1 MLTPDFYRQR
11 FVDEEIADLL
21 KKFGAVCI
29 QGPKWCGKTWSS
41 LNQARSVTYLA
52 DPANGFSNRNLA
64 MLNPEYALEGDSP
77 HLIDEWQEVPQ
88 VWDAVR
94 FAVDKTPRKGRFLL
108 TGSSTP
114 SRKGVL
120 HSGAGRIATINMQTM
135 SLYETGDSSGQVS
148 FAGLFDGDI
157 PTTKIEEKSVEELIA
172 LCVRGGWPAVLGEDS
187 QDSSDTASQYLES
200 VINDDVYRVSGT
212 RHDVSKLRA
221 LIHSLARNTATTV
234 SNRTLLADMRQ
245 HEDVNIHEGTVAEYL
260 NVLSQ
265 LFLTWDQPSFH
276 PNLRSSRR
284 VLRAPKRHFADPSLA
299 VAALGASPQML
310 LRDLQTFGYVFE
322 SLVEHDLNIYARASR
337 GNLYHFRDEK
347 GNEIDA
353 VAQLPDGRWGAFE
366 IKLGMN
372 RVEEGAQN
380 LKRIATLFAR
390 EMEKDSSQLPPS
402 FLAVICGIGNVA
414 YTRADGV
421 MVVPLT
427 ALRN

>member
-52 DPANGFSNRNLA
+52 DPTSGFSNRNLA

-212 RHDVSKLRA
+212 RHDVRKLRA

-299 VAALGASPQML
+299 VAALGASPRML

-402 FLAVICGIGNVA
+402 FLAVICGTGNVA

-421 MVVPLT
+421 MVVPIA